1 MTIKPRALGP
11 GQDIGII
18 APAGPVNPDTLRSG
32 IEILIGLGF
41 NPVLGP
47 HLYNKKGYLAGDD
60 ISRLEDIHEVIGNTE
75 IKAIFCARGGYGCT
89 RLLEQLD
96 YSLIRRNPK
105 IIMGYSDISALL
117 ISIWGQTGL
126 ITFHGPLV
134 TGLKNDSQN
143 NVRHVVDLLGGESG
157 LSISMEQAIAFSP
170 GEAEGILVGGN
181 LSLISHLIGTPYLP
195 SLDGNILFIEEKG
208 EAPYRLDR
216 MLTHLHQSGMI
227 KNIRGLIIGSLVEC
241 GGMEEIEQV
250 LNNCLSD
257 LNIPI
262 VYGGPFGHGEENMVL
277 PIGVKAKF
285 DTSEMILNIIES
297 PVQVVE

>member
-1 MTIKPRALGP
+1 VIIKPQALGP

-18 APAGPVNPDTLRSG
+18 APAGPVEPDTLRSG

-41 NPVLGP
+41 KPVLGS

-60 ISRLEDIHEVIGNTE
+60 ISRLEDIHEMFENKD

-105 IIMGYSDISALL
+105 IIMGFSDITALL

-134 TGLKNDSQN
+134 TSLKNDSQY
-143 NVRHVVDLLGGESG
+143 NVKHVVDLLGGEGG
-157 LSISMEQAIAFSP
+157 LSISLEQAEAFSP
-170 GEAEGILVGGN
+170 GEAEGVFVGGN
-181 LSLISHLIGTPYLP
+181 LSLIIHLIGTPYLP

-216 MLTHLHQSGMI
+216 MLTHLHQGGI
-227 KNIRGLIIGSLVEC
+227 FKNIKGLIIGSLVEC
-241 GGMEEIEQV
+241 GGNKEIEQV
-250 LNNCLSD
+250 LGNCFSD
-257 LNIPI
+257 LDIPI

-285 DTSEMILNIIES
+285 DTSEMLLNIIES
-297 PVQVVE
+297 PVQVS

>member
-41 NPVLGP
+41 KPVLGS
-47 HLYNKKGYLAGDD
+47 HLYNEVGYLAGDD
-60 ISRLEDIHEVIGNTE
+60 ISRLEDIHEMIENKE

-89 RLLEQLD
+89 RLLEKLD

-134 TGLKNDSQN
+134 AGLKNDSKSN
-143 NVRHVVDLLGGESG
+143 D
-157 LSISMEQAIAFSP
+157 SIKLTFTEGAI
-170 GEAEGILVGGN
+170 L
-181 LSLISHLIGTPYLP
+181 T
-195 SLDGNILFIEEKG
+195 
-208 EAPYRLDR
+208 RL
-216 MLTHLHQSGMI
+216 
-227 KNIRGLIIGSLVEC
+227 
-241 GGMEEIEQV
+241 
-250 LNNCLSD
+250 LNNTGHYVTYRELADSIWGTDYPGFRDAIKVYIRRLRQKMESIPELSEIIF
-257 LNIPI
+257 NAP
-262 VYGGPFGHGEENMVL
+262 G
-277 PIGVKAKF
+277 IGYYIKYC
-285 DTSEMILNIIES
+285 
-297 PVQVVE
+297 

>member
-1 MTIKPRALGP
+1 VTIKPRALEP

-41 NPVLGP
+41 KPVLGS
-47 HLYNKKGYLAGDD
+47 HLYNEEGYLAGDD
-60 ISRLEDIHEVIGNTE
+60 ISRLEDIHEMIGNKE

-89 RLLEQLD
+89 RLLEKLD

-105 IIMGYSDISALL
+105 IIMGFSDITALL
-117 ISIWGQTGL
+117 ISIWGKTGL

-134 TGLKNDSQN
+134 AGLKNDSKSN
-143 NVRHVVDLLGGESG
+143 AKHVVDLLGGEGG
-157 LSISMEQAIAFSP
+157 LSIGLESADAFSA

-181 LSLISHLIGTPYLP
+181 LSLIIHLIGTSYLP
-195 SLDGNILFIEEKG
+195 SLDGSILFLEEKG

-227 KNIRGLIIGSLVEC
+227 KNIKGLIIGSLVEC
-241 GGMEEIEQV
+241 GGKKEIEQV
-250 LNNCLSD
+250 LNNCCSD

-262 VYGGPFGHGEENMVL
+262 VYGGPFGHGDKNMVL
-277 PIGVKAKF
+277 PVGVKAKF
-285 DTSEMILNIIES
+285 DTRKMLLNIIEP
-297 PVQVVE
+297 PVQDS